1 MFTLGHR
8 GQRLS
13 VIVRVCVVL
22 LPPASVTVIVVRS
35 LTVRALLRALRALA
49 VSFTTRFVWPLA
61 TVVLKLATLTGALAL
76 RFSLSL
82 RAVERSIVTVTVVVP
97 RSLLVMVRRS
107 PFVKTLLSFVLS
119 VPNVKLGAVR
129 SVDAATAGAG
139 GAGGCGGA
147 AVSSR

>member
-1 MFTLGHR
+1 
-8 GQRLS
+8 LS

-22 LPPASVTVIVVRS
+22 LPPASVTVVVVRS

-49 VSFTTRFVWPLA
+49 VSFTTRFVWPPLA

-107 PFVKTLLSFVLS
+107 PFVKTRLSFVLS